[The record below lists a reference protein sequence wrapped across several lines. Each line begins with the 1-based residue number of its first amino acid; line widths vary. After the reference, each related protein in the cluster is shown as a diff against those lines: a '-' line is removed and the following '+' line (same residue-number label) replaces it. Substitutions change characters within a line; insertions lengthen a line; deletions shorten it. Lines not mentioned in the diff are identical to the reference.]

1 MVFVGQTPVVQDVYR
16 ASSCFSP
23 RHLSDL
29 LFFNPRH
36 SALFFSYFCS
46 YLPSCHFP
54 SFLFPHLPLCV
65 LSPPPSQRPLLF
77 ICPILFTFSSLP
89 HLFLSSP
96 LPIFLP
102 STDAPPYGRWANG
115 LAGPLRPV
123 GCAVWLSP
131 GALHLAGSTSSHCRH
146 LWVTYSPVPKK
157 TPAYVEGHKWA
168 TSMYDN
174 NNVLARPRCIYK
186 VWRLNLNDLQVIC
199 ECAWV
204 PFSKCYVNAS

>member
-1 MVFVGQTPVVQDVYR
+1 MWYLLTPVVQDVHR

-36 SALFFSYFCS
+36 SALFFLLLLLLSAFLPLS
-46 YLPSCHFP
+46 FLPLPS
-54 SFLFPHLPLCV
+54 SSSVRLVTSPLTTTT
-65 LSPPPSQRPLLF
+65 PLYLAH
-77 ICPILFTFSSLP
+77 PVHILIS
-89 HLFLSSP
+89 SSP

-146 LWVTYSPVPKK
+146 LWVTYSPAEK
-157 TPAYVEGHKWA
+157 TCVRGRSQMSHEYVW
-168 TSMYDN
+168 
-174 NNVLARPRCIYK
+174 
-186 VWRLNLNDLQVIC
+186 
-199 ECAWV
+199 
-204 PFSKCYVNAS
+204 